1 LKKILTITIAIIL
14 TLTITGCSPQEYEV
28 NIEIA
33 PEEAGEVVGQGT
45 YEEGEEVKLAALP
58 KEGYEFANWTIDEE
72 IISEDNIH
80 KMTINE
86 DLNLTANFDKIR
98 RNIFAYVNI
107 NDGLDVR
114 IGPFYEGE
122 EILLKAETIEG
133 YEFLNWEIDGEKF
146 SEEKKIEFNIDKR
159 DIKVKANYTNIA
171 KEIDELIE
179 RADEEILNR
188 NYDKA
193 QEYLKEAIREENI
206 KKSKY
211 YNNSSFLLNL
221 SYASDPLKRIESFKD
236 NIMTPKDYTKN
247 LEKYEDIKPEAP
259 KIKILERDE
268 KEIYTWFKKCL
279 NYKLSIRRITYNKN
293 FAEIEVDNLIKE
305 EESKF
310 FEHPEGMPMFFSKM
324 RLINSEIYGIKIGT
338 GGAGMLIK
346 PVSFLKQLDLKET
359 QISQDKVIISI
370 ERPSEDTLIS
380 IYVDEHPTYIESC
393 DIVFEINEYEDGSFK
408 IKDYYIENMIT
419 FEE

>member
-1 LKKILTITIAIIL
+1 LNKKLLIIIL
-14 TLTITGCSPQEYEV
+14 IALLISLIGCSPQEYEV

-72 IISEDNIH
+72 IISKDNIH
-80 KMTINE
+80 KMTVDKN
-86 DLNLTANFDKIR
+86 LVLTANFDRIK
-98 RNIFAYVNI
+98 RNKFACVNI

-114 IGPFYEGE
+114 IGPFYDGE
-122 EILLKAETIEG
+122 EISLKAETIEG

-146 SEEKKIEFNIDKR
+146 SEEKKIEFNIDER

-193 QEYLKEAIREENI
+193 QEYLKEAIRDENI

-236 NIMTPKDYTKN
+236 NMMTSKDYTEN

-279 NYKLSIRRITYNKN
+279 NYKSSIRRITNNKN

-324 RLINSEIYGIKIGT
+324 TLINSEIYGIKIGT
-338 GGAGMLIK
+338 GSAGMILE
-346 PVSFLKQLDLKET
+346 PVSFLKQLDFKET
-359 QISQDKVIISI
+359 QISQDKVIIKI
-370 ERPSEDTLIS
+370 ERPSEDKLIS
-380 IYVDEHPTYIESC
+380 IYSDEHPTYIESC

>member
-1 LKKILTITIAIIL
+1 LNKKLLIIIL
-14 TLTITGCSPQEYEV
+14 IALLISLIGCSPQEYEV

-72 IISEDNIH
+72 IISKDNIH
-80 KMTINE
+80 KMTVDKN
-86 DLNLTANFDKIR
+86 LVLTANFDRIK
-98 RNIFAYVNI
+98 RNKFACVNI

-114 IGPFYEGE
+114 IGPFYDGE
-122 EILLKAETIEG
+122 EISLKAETIEG

-146 SEEKKIEFNIDKR
+146 SEEKKIEFNIDER

-236 NIMTPKDYTKN
+236 NMMTSKDYTEN

-279 NYKLSIRRITYNKN
+279 NYKSSIRRITNNKN

-324 RLINSEIYGIKIGT
+324 TLINSEIYGIKIGT
-338 GGAGMLIK
+338 GSAGMILE
-346 PVSFLKQLDLKET
+346 PVSFLKQLDFKET
-359 QISQDKVIISI
+359 QISQDKVIIKI
-370 ERPSEDTLIS
+370 ERPSEDKLIS
-380 IYVDEHPTYIESC
+380 IYSDEHPTYIESC

>member
-1 LKKILTITIAIIL
+1 M
-14 TLTITGCSPQEYEV
+14 
-28 NIEIA
+28 
-33 PEEAGEVVGQGT
+33 
-45 YEEGEEVKLAALP
+45 
-58 KEGYEFANWTIDEE
+58 
-72 IISEDNIH
+72 SES
-80 KMTINE
+80 
-86 DLNLTANFDKIR
+86 
-98 RNIFAYVNI
+98 
-107 NDGLDVR
+107 
-114 IGPFYEGE
+114 
-122 EILLKAETIEG
+122 
-133 YEFLNWEIDGEKF
+133 KF
-146 SEEKKIEFNIDKR
+146 SVGDRVRLVKVEKMDSMH
-159 DIKVKANYTNIA
+159 D
-171 KEIDELIE
+171 DELKE
-179 RADEEILNR
+179 REDEEILNR

-236 NIMTPKDYTKN
+236 NIMTPKDYTEK

-279 NYKLSIRRITYNKN
+279 NYKSSIRRITYNKN

-324 RLINSEIYGIKIGT
+324 TLINSEIYGIKIGT
-338 GGAGMLIK
+338 GSAGMILE
-346 PVSFLKQLDLKET
+346 PVSFLKQLDFKET
-359 QISQDKVIISI
+359 QISQDKVIIKI
-370 ERPSEDTLIS
+370 ERPSEDKLIS
-380 IYVDEHPTYIESC
+380 IYSDEYPTYIESC

>member
-1 LKKILTITIAIIL
+1 LNKKLLIIIL
-14 TLTITGCSPQEYEV
+14 IALLISLIGCSPQEYEV

-279 NYKLSIRRITYNKN
+279 NYKSSIRRITNNKN

-324 RLINSEIYGIKIGT
+324 TLINSEIYGIKIGT
-338 GGAGMLIK
+338 GSAGMILE
-346 PVSFLKQLDLKET
+346 PVSFLKQLDFKET
-359 QISQDKVIISI
+359 QISQDKVIIKI
-370 ERPSEDTLIS
+370 ERPSEDKLIS
-380 IYVDEHPTYIESC
+380 IYSDEHPTYIESC

>member
-1 LKKILTITIAIIL
+1 MNKKLLIIIL
-14 TLTITGCSPQEYEV
+14 IALLISLIGCSPQEYEV

-72 IISEDNIH
+72 IISKDNIH
-80 KMTINE
+80 KMTVDKN
-86 DLNLTANFDKIR
+86 LVLTANFDRIK
-98 RNIFAYVNI
+98 RNKFACVNI

-114 IGPFYEGE
+114 IGPFYDGE
-122 EILLKAETIEG
+122 EISLKAETIEG

-146 SEEKKIEFNIDKR
+146 SEEKKIEFNIDER

-193 QEYLKEAIREENI
+193 QEYLKEAIRDENI

-236 NIMTPKDYTKN
+236 NMMTSKDYTEN

-279 NYKLSIRRITYNKN
+279 NYKSSIRRITNNKN

-324 RLINSEIYGIKIGT
+324 TLINSEIYGIKIGT
-338 GGAGMLIK
+338 GSAGMILE
-346 PVSFLKQLDLKET
+346 PVSFLKQLDFKET
-359 QISQDKVIISI
+359 QISQDKVIIKI
-370 ERPSEDTLIS
+370 ERPSEDKLIS
-380 IYVDEHPTYIESC
+380 IYSDEHPTYIESC